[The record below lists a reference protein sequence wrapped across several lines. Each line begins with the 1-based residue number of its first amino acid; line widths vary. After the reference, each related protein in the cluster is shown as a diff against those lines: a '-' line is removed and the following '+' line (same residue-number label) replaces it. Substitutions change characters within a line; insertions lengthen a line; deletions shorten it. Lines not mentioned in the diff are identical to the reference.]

1 MTRNLQHTKAV
12 LLTLLVLVE
21 DSEVCRLIHDE
32 KLVAVVA
39 FIKINTQVRVN
50 FNCLVQSLTVHL
62 QSKKKTINSEK
73 RTLANAIVDLVIQFV
88 RLNGGRTFNSDLLGR
103 GLDIIHRML
112 CYEKKF
118 RVRMNV
124 KWKSLWNLLL
134 IFMKSIV
141 PKELANGRTESLVL
155 CGKVHPT
162 TNSRAPSE
170 Y

>member
-1 MTRNLQHTKAV
+1 M
-12 LLTLLVLVE
+12 
-21 DSEVCRLIHDE
+21 
-32 KLVAVVA
+32 
-39 FIKINTQVRVN
+39 
-50 FNCLVQSLTVHL
+50 
-62 QSKKKTINSEK
+62 EK

-141 PKELANGRTESLVL
+141 PKELANGHTETLVL
-155 CGKVHPT
+155 CAKV
-162 TNSRAPSE
+162 RQI
-170 Y
+170 